1 MTRDQHIEQA
11 LEHIRRAAEKHGLQ
25 LDEPMRELTTAFTA
39 LKRAQKE
46 FAASTAAR
54 PAPKGAEA
62 A

>member
-11 LEHIRRAAEKHGLQ
+11 LLHIRLAAEAHGIE
-25 LDEPMRELTTAFTA
+25 LDEVMRELTTGFTA

-46 FAASTAAR
+46 LAAR
-54 PAPKGAEA
+54 SSADSREA